1 MTEILMVLGV
11 LVAGLAIGFGIA
23 AVTETRVERK
33 LDRRFWAMQDD
44 LKDWFEGIKR

>member
-11 LVAGLAIGFGIA
+11 FVAGLAIGFGIA

-33 LDRRFWAMQDD
+33 LDERFGALRDD
-44 LKDWFEGIKR
+44 IGEWIKR